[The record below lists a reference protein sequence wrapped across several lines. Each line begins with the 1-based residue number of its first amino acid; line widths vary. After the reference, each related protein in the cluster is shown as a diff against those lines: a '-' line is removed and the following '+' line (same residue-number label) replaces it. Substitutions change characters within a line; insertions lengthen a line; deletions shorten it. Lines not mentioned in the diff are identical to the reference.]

1 MFILCRCDKLNA
13 VVLVSLQ
20 YSILNDG
27 RVRLEWL
34 YKVGNGGYSVEGLFE
49 ISQNG
54 NDVIVY
60 SAKRNTC
67 GVSFTDN
74 PSVNFSSLCSVYEK
88 RCYNLVSMPKPYY
101 RYYRMATDFVKE
113 VKAKTVKVASEIDG
127 ISTVCHK
134 YRI

>member
-1 MFILCRCDKLNA
+1 MIPR
-13 VVLVSLQ
+13 Q

-34 YKVGNGGYSVEGLFE
+34 NKVGTGGYSVEGLFE

-54 NDVIVY
+54 DDVTVY

-88 RCYNLVSMPKPYY
+88 RCYNLVSMPKPYNK
-101 RYYRMATDFVKE
+101 YYRMAADFVKE
-113 VKAKTVKVASEIDG
+113 VKAKTVKVINNRL
-127 ISTVCHK
+127 
-134 YRI
+134 Y